1 MYKFLRSV
9 SVGRCVLIFLLLWG
23 CATFLVFTNL
33 DQNIATHHFGPRLMH
48 HGDSE
53 IKTKD
58 IVDSI
63 WKKLQ
68 WPLKEIKRQM
78 TPLGLDAHAVEKIIN
93 ENVQERNDLRQM
105 AELLKNRDVERERS
119 VNMGPNFKAD
129 DVDSEIE
136 EDSNDEIP
144 NVQEQDSENR

>member
-1 MYKFLRSV
+1 
-9 SVGRCVLIFLLLWG
+9 
-23 CATFLVFTNL
+23 
-33 DQNIATHHFGPRLMH
+33 MH

-119 VNMGPNFKAD
+119 VNMGPNLKAD